1 MAEEQIRS
9 FARDIAKA
17 KTATM
22 KAVGRIVDK
31 EEAENMVIDYLSKNK
46 VSSFDMEQSVVA
58 TKTATKEDMR
68 IEKEHIRTLI
78 TSCIFS
84 SSIQVRDCE
93 IEDFINEMVSEYGG
107 YSALDEAFEDD
118 EVSDIYCLS
127 WDNIFVEKAGK
138 NMRYWKKFKSE
149 EHYGRI
155 VERFLRF
162 DGKEL
167 NIGDHKIVDAELYGD
182 RLCATSKA
190 VTPNGITLTIRKHKE
205 VQITLDEMME
215 QHVMTDE
222 MKELFGLIIDGESNL
237 IYAGITGSGKTTTI
251 RALLDDFVPKNGKRM
266 VVVEDTQ
273 ELFPKNPHTMQM
285 ISTKSDKDNLAI
297 SLYDLI
303 ITALRLKPKYI
314 VVGEVRGEE
323 AAAAVEA
330 METGHSTI
338 FTMHGGTVWN
348 NINRLVTK
356 YLMKMPSLGTD
367 VVERIIGAAVD
378 YIAIQDDV
386 PGWGRVVSSIDE
398 ISYDFHEKRI
408 KVRHIFKFDQI
419 QKEFVFLNRISPDK
433 ADKMMRRGI
442 PVERIKDWV
451 MEGTDA
457 EPAFSDTS
465 FVEKVNEKYLKEKEE
480 RHKNY
485 EAQRAARLE
494 ARKHQNGDAHENPIN
509 ADEKEKEKI
518 DMIKKLEDL
527 KLSVLI
533 SEAEKKEGDGV
544 GTSEVG
550 DNES

>member
-22 KAVGRIVDK
+22 KSVGKIVDK
-31 EEAENMVIDYLSKNK
+31 DEAEAMVVDYLSKNK
-46 VSSFDMEQSVVA
+46 VSSFDIEQSVVT
-58 TKTATKEDMR
+58 TKTSTKEDMR
-68 IEKEHIRTLI
+68 IEKEHVRTLI

-107 YSALDEAFEDD
+107 YSVLDEAFDDD
-118 EVSDIYCLS
+118 EVSDIYCLA
-127 WDNIFVEKAGK
+127 WDNIFVEKKGQ
-138 NMRYWKKFKSE
+138 NVRYWKKFRSE
-149 EHYGRI
+149 EHYNRI

-285 ISTKSDKDNLAI
+285 ISTKSDKENLAI

-419 QKEFVFLNRISPDK
+419 QKEFVFMNRISQDK

-457 EPAFSDTS
+457 EPSFADTN
-465 FVEKVNEKYLKEKEE
+465 FIEKLNTKYLKEKEARHAAYEKRRQE
-480 RHKNY
+480 RI
-485 EAQRAARLE
+485 AARKSL
-494 ARKHQNGDAHENPIN
+494 NGNAYENPIN
-509 ADEKEKEKI
+509 GDEKEKERI

-527 KLSVLI
+527 KISALI
-533 SEAEKKEGDGV
+533 SEAEEKVSEA
-544 GTSEVG
+544 SEV
-550 DNES
+550 NEDES